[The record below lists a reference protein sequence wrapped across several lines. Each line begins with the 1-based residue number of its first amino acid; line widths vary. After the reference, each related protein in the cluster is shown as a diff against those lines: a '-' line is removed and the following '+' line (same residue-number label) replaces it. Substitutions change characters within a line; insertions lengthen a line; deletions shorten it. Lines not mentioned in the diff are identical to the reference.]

1 MVALFAAFNR
11 KVLLFVPNMLL
22 WIQRKDYLV
31 DDNEL
36 EDTEEGMRIVIILI
50 ILVSFFLI
58 ESLPFFYSVHLS
70 IWWSYVAN
78 VVVSLNWSDEIE
90 EEDF

>member
-36 EDTEEGMRIVIILI
+36 EDTEEGMGIVTLLQLKLQERI
-50 ILVSFFLI
+50 
-58 ESLPFFYSVHLS
+58 
-70 IWWSYVAN
+70 
-78 VVVSLNWSDEIE
+78 
-90 EEDF
+90 

>member
-58 ESLPFFYSVHLS
+58 ESMPFFTPFTYPFGGPTSLM
-70 IWWSYVAN
+70 WWSH
-78 VVVSLNWSDEIE
+78 
-90 EEDF
+90 